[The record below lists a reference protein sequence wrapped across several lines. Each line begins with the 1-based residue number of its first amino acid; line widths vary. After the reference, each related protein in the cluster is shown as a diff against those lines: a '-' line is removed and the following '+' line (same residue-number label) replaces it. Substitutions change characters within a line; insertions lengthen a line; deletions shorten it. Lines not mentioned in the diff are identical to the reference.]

1 MRLIVGVSGASG
13 VILGYYVLKA
23 LRQITDIEVHLV
35 MTEGAKATLQYE
47 STITV
52 EEMEGLADVVHDS
65 KNMAA
70 TISSGSFKTDGM
82 IVVPCSMK
90 SVDGMACG
98 FADNLL
104 LRAADVCFKENRKV
118 VLVPREM
125 PLSRIHLRNLTT
137 LAEYGCTIIPPLL
150 TFYND
155 SNSVEKQINHIVGK
169 ILMQFGFES
178 KNFIPWT
185 GRNMLKGDKHYAQ
198 Q

>member
-47 STITV
+47 SSITV

-90 SVDGMACG
+90 SVAGMACG

>member
-35 MTEGAKATLQYE
+35 MTEGAKVTLQYE

-90 SVDGMACG
+90 SVAGMACG

-178 KNFIPWT
+178 KNFVPWT
-185 GRNMLKGDKHYAQ
+185 GRNMLTGDKHYA
-198 Q
+198 

>member
-90 SVDGMACG
+90 SVAGMACG

-185 GRNMLKGDKHYAQ
+185 GRNMLKGDKH
-198 Q
+198 

>member
-13 VILGYYVLKA
+13 IILGYYVLKA
-23 LRQITDIEVHLV
+23 LRQISDIEVHLV

-90 SVDGMACG
+90 SVAGMACG

-137 LAEYGCTIIPPLL
+137 LAEYGCSIIPPLL

-178 KNFIPWT
+178 EDFVPWT

>member
-90 SVDGMACG
+90 SVAGMVCG

>member
-90 SVDGMACG
+90 GVAGMACG

>member
-1 MRLIVGVSGASG
+1 MCLIVGVSGASG

-90 SVDGMACG
+90 SVAGMACG

>member
-13 VILGYYVLKA
+13 IILGYYVLKA
-23 LRQITDIEVHLV
+23 LRQISDIEVHLV

-90 SVDGMACG
+90 SVAGMACG

-137 LAEYGCTIIPPLL
+137 LAEYGCSIIPPLL

-178 KNFIPWT
+178 EDFVPWT
-185 GRNMLKGDKHYAQ
+185 GHNMLKGDKHYAQ

>member
-90 SVDGMACG
+90 SVAGMACG

-150 TFYND
+150 KFYND